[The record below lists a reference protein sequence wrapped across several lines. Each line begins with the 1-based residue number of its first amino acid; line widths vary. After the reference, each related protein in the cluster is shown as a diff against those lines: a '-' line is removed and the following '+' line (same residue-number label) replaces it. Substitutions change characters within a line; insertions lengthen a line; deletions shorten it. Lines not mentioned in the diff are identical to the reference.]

1 VSEFGARLAE
11 TKECME
17 ELTGSV
23 PVQARLASLWEE
35 QAKEWSRSS
44 LPPAA
49 AAAAGSAGRAPEK
62 SEKR

>member
-23 PVQARLASLWEE
+23 PAQARLASLWEE

-49 AAAAGSAGRAPEK
+49 AAAGSAGRAPEK
-62 SEKR
+62 REKR